1 EATALTSF
9 HAGGSAGTPQ
19 QTATGGDG
27 GAVGTTPMCAL
38 AARVGPRHARR
49 QVSAHVRLWAGPT
62 AVAVRRPAAYYCR
75 RGTGQT
81 RMLRLRDA
89 PRGPPTWAS
98 AHDDKERGITESGER
113 ERAGGRGRIGRC
125 ERDGRRAGR
134 GGTGAR
140 WRHRPVSAGAVD
152 GRDGARRRRE

>member
-1 EATALTSF
+1 MSSTAVWRGPLNRTTRLSAMTILLSIDGMDHALRPMAAREAKDDEATALTSF

-81 RMLRLRDA
+81 RMLRRRDD
-89 PRGPPTWAS
+89 PRGPPT
-98 AHDDKERGITESGER
+98 
-113 ERAGGRGRIGRC
+113 
-125 ERDGRRAGR
+125 
-134 GGTGAR
+134 
-140 WRHRPVSAGAVD
+140 
-152 GRDGARRRRE
+152 